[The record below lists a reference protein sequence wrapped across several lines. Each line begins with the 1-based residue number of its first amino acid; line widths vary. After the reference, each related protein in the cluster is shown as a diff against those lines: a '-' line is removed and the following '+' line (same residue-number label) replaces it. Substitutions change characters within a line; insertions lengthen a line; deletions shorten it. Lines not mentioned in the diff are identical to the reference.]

1 MGIGMGMGMG
11 MIENKK
17 RTHREVEYENAE
29 EVAQEENEG
38 QEMVS
43 SGVQDNIEK
52 IVRGITSFKRVL

>member
-1 MGIGMGMGMG
+1 MM
-11 MIENKK
+11 ESKK

-29 EVAQEENEG
+29 EVAQGENEG

-52 IVRGITSFKRVL
+52 IIRGITSFKRVL